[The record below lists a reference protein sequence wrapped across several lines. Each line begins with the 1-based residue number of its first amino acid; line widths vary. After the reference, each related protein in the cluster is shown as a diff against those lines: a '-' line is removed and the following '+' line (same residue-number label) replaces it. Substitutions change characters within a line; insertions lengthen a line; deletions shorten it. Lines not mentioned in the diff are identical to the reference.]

1 MTLNKPLN
9 KAFDFDV
16 KDIYGKTVKLSS
28 TFKGKAVILC
38 FFRDTER
45 PSRNSRIFELTR
57 FCEEWRDAGVE
68 IVVVFNEASTKL
80 KRYFEKRPRPFRVI
94 GDPKLHLY
102 REYGVQRV
110 IGKDLVTKNKS
121 TGWLYRLFKGCWAW
135 LSPVGREMPAEFLI
149 NPDGFVKY
157 SWQGRSESDHMP
169 LDQLETFVMS
179 IRVAMRKRKL
189 AL

>member
-57 FCEEWRDAGVE
+57 FCEEWRGAGVE

-94 GDPKLHLY
+94 GDPKLQLY

-121 TGWLYRLFKGCWAW
+121 TGWLYRLFKGRWAW

-149 NPDGFVKY
+149 NPNGFIKH

-179 IRVAMRKRKL
+179 IRVAMRKKEL